1 MFFSMSEI
9 NCKKKSQSNQ
19 YYKKVF
25 EPGGIQ
31 QISKGVGNCRYVPR
45 IILSLKLQHIL
56 LTNHKFG
63 FHECS
68 HMTNLRETYKG

>member
-1 MFFSMSEI
+1 ML
-9 NCKKKSQSNQ
+9 Q
-19 YYKKVF
+19 KKVF

-31 QISKGVGNCRYVPR
+31 KKSKGVGCCRYVPR

-68 HMTNLRETYKG
+68 HMKNLWETYKGWKEFGRAPETSVHW

>member
-1 MFFSMSEI
+1 MFFQCLKKIVKRNPNRI
-9 NCKKKSQSNQ
+9 NVT
-19 YYKKVF
+19 KKVY

-31 QISKGVGNCRYVPR
+31 QKSKGVGICRYVPR

-68 HMTNLRETYKG
+68 HMTNL